1 LFSGL
6 AERLEHGAGLG
17 GEEASHQW
25 VPWAGLQGVGWQRER
40 LRGFPA
46 EIPSEDLIVY
56 FTLSERDRL
65 LVQGQRGAHNR
76 LGFAL
81 QACALRYLG
90 FVPTKLHTA
99 RPDPPRNR
107 VNRGS

>member
-1 LFSGL
+1 MPGSFLND
-6 AERLEHGAGLG
+6 AE
-17 GEEASHQW
+17 
-25 VPWAGLQGVGWQRER
+25 RER
-40 LRGFPA
+40 LKGFPA
-46 EIPSEDLIVY
+46 EIPSEDLIAY

-90 FVPTKLHTA
+90 FVPTKLHSA
-99 RPDPPRNR
+99 PPVVIDHLRVDPAVVSP
-107 VNRGS
+107 GAI